1 MFHSHNDKAF
11 PFEMGFGRGRGF
23 GRERLM
29 RGHLNMIIL
38 EIIKERPRHGYDVIK
53 AIEEKFHGFYSP
65 SAGSVYPILQ
75 ELADHDF
82 VTSSEESGKK
92 IYSITKEGER
102 ELKANKDKFSD
113 MREHLRH
120 RLGDMGRYSELMREI
135 GYMTHFVF
143 GKLRERGTSD
153 TETIKQL
160 RIAIANFKSEVE
172 EILASRKGLT
182 MDQDRITELINKSEI
197 TSIVNSY
204 FRALD
209 EKNLDAQHFA
219 SIFTP
224 QAKVTRP
231 NGASIIGPDEI
242 SASHEK
248 SFTRFEGSQHFVAGH
263 DISLD
268 GSTANVRAN
277 LIAMHMWQGSKTDA
291 NKLDNFFIAGGVI
304 HATLMQSDGR
314 WRISQMSNVVL
325 WRAGG
330 FRDMMQTGTVTKEP

>member
-11 PFEMGFGRGRGF
+11 PFGMGFGGGRGF

-53 AIEEKFHGFYSP
+53 AIEERFHGFYSP

-120 RLGDMGRYSELMREI
+120 RFHDMGRCSELMREI

-143 GKLRERGTSD
+143 GKLRERRTSD
-153 TETIKQL
+153 TQTIRRL

-172 EILASRKGLT
+172 EILREHK
-182 MDQDRITELINKSEI
+182 
-197 TSIVNSY
+197 
-204 FRALD
+204 
-209 EKNLDAQHFA
+209 
-219 SIFTP
+219 
-224 QAKVTRP
+224 
-231 NGASIIGPDEI
+231 
-242 SASHEK
+242 
-248 SFTRFEGSQHFVAGH
+248 
-263 DISLD
+263 
-268 GSTANVRAN
+268 
-277 LIAMHMWQGSKTDA
+277 
-291 NKLDNFFIAGGVI
+291 
-304 HATLMQSDGR
+304 
-314 WRISQMSNVVL
+314 
-325 WRAGG
+325 
-330 FRDMMQTGTVTKEP
+330 RD